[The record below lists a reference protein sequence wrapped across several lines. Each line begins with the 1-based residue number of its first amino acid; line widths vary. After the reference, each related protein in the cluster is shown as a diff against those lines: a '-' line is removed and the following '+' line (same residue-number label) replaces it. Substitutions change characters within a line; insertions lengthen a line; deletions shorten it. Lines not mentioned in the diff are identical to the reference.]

1 MRKGM
6 LFFSQYRTLR
16 RIFLKNLKKY
26 LRFVGPYRPGAFF
39 LQDGVL
45 RAYGLAPALQRR
57 MRTGIGRHRQRRA
70 RRTGAAA
77 DSGGPICATDAAE
90 YGPEVSN
97 AHLAFGSRRSFAG
110 TGVCCFTGAGVCC
123 GPLLVCRDGC
133 TLFCPTGP
141 SLFCGVDARRFAGA
155 NAHCFVGPGA
165 LTGIFRTFVPEAVP
179 CFWRRTR

>member
-45 RAYGLAPALQRR
+45 RPTVWPLLCSDECGPGSG
-57 MRTGIGRHRQRRA
+57 GIGSV
-70 RRTGAAA
+70 GP
-77 DSGGPICATDAAE
+77 GGPVPPQIPA
-90 YGPEVSN
+90 G
-97 AHLAFGSRRSFAG
+97 RFAG

>member
-16 RIFLKNLKKY
+16 RIFLKNLKNTCDLSDHIAPERFFCRTESFG
-26 LRFVGPYRPGAFF
+26 LRFGPCFAATNADRDRAASAASGPADRCRRRFRRGDMCDRCGGIRPGGLERASCLRVPPQFCRDGCMLFF
-39 LQDGVL
+39 RG
-45 RAYGLAPALQRR
+45 
-57 MRTGIGRHRQRRA
+57 
-70 RRTGAAA
+70 
-77 DSGGPICATDAAE
+77 
-90 YGPEVSN
+90 
-97 AHLAFGSRRSFAG
+97 
-110 TGVCCFTGAGVCC
+110 GVCC

>member
-45 RAYGLAPALQRR
+45 RPTVWPCFAATNADRD
-57 MRTGIGRHRQRRA
+57 RA
-70 RRTGAAA
+70 ASAASGPRTGAAA

-155 NAHCFVGPGA
+155 NAHCLSDRA
-165 LTGIFRTFVPEAVP
+165 H
-179 CFWRRTR
+179 

>member
-6 LFFSQYRTLR
+6 LFFSQYRTLW

-45 RAYGLAPALQRR
+45 RPTVWPLLCSDECGPGSG
-57 MRTGIGRHRQRRA
+57 GIGSV
-70 RRTGAAA
+70 GPAA

-110 TGVCCFTGAGVCC
+110 TGVGCFTGAGVCC

-179 CFWRRTR
+179 CFWRRIR

>member
-16 RIFLKNLKKY
+16 RIFLKNLKKIPAIC
-26 LRFVGPYRPGAFF
+26 RTISPRSVFSAGWSPS
-39 LQDGVL
+39 
-45 RAYGLAPALQRR
+45 AYGLAPALQRR